1 MLWDI
6 NTLIPGDSHTLA
18 IYETNSVY
26 HQIDPRFMSET
37 VASRIELKSKMDAV
51 NPEATGSFSMNRAPN
66 TYATEYS
73 HVEGC
78 ENSTSGN
85 TTKYIGSSR
94 EGYASHAEGYGT
106 LASGPISH
114 AEGNGTKASGTNS
127 HAEGSQTTASGPISH
142 AEGNGA
148 KASGTSSHAEGYYT
162 QASGEQSHAEGNYT
176 EAYRRSQHVQGEY
189 NIIDTAGLNT
199 SFRGSYAHIV
209 GNGTAATN
217 RSNAHTLDWSGNAWY
232 SGDVYVGS
240 TSGIK
245 KDSGSKKLAT
255 EEFVESKIQ
264 TTLHLKRKVVEALP
278 DLSLAEPEV
287 IYMVPRPMQLV
298 DNVYDEYM
306 LIDGAWELIGSTSVD
321 LTDYA
326 TKEEVEQKAQVQILI
341 WEDDD

>member
-1 MLWDI
+1 
-6 NTLIPGDSHTLA
+6 
-18 IYETNSVY
+18 
-26 HQIDPRFMSET
+26 MSET
-37 VASRIELKSKMDAV
+37 VASRIELKSKMDAS

-66 TYATEYS
+66 TYVTEYS

-85 TTKYIGSSR
+85 TTKYIDSPR
-94 EGYASHAEGYGT
+94 KGYASHAEGYGT
-106 LASGPISH
+106 LASGAISH

-127 HAEGSQTTASGPISH
+127 HAEGYRTEASGTNSHAEGSQTTASG
-142 AEGNGA
+142 EW
-148 KASGTSSHAEGYYT
+148 
-162 QASGEQSHAEGNYT
+162 SHAEGNYT

-209 GNGTAATN
+209 GNGTATTN

-232 SGDVYVGS
+232 SGDVYVNS
-240 TSGIK
+240 TSGTN

-264 TTLHLKRKVVEALP
+264 TTLHLKRKVVDALP
-278 DLSLAEPEV
+278 DLSIAEPEV